1 MFHLGSDFKLV
12 FREYITFLGNVLD
25 VAVLDNKCSIIY
37 SLDNFHVPF
46 STTTIAGTDQQTA
59 RAPLGSLALDS
70 SGHWKPYDIM
80 PNIMTGL
87 ENKARKDAE
96 NINQGN
102 DRGSLSAFLYG
113 IENLRK
119 RGQDE
124 PE

>member
-1 MFHLGSDFKLV
+1 MFHLGSDRKMV

-25 VAVLDNKCSIIY
+25 VVVLDNRCSVIY
-37 SLDNFHVPF
+37 SIDNFHVPF
-46 STTTIAGTDQQTA
+46 STTMIADTDNQAA
-59 RAPLGSLALDS
+59 RSPIGSLSLDS
-70 SGHWKPYDIM
+70 SGRWKQCDIM
-80 PNIMTGL
+80 QNVMAGL
-87 ENKARKDAE
+87 EKKAKKGAE
-96 NINQGN
+96 DLNQGN